1 MIALLHPIAPF
12 ITEELWSHL
21 KDQNEDLLIA
31 QEYPEFDSALEFKN
45 DQEKMNKF
53 VEVVTGI
60 RNLRAS
66 VNIKPKDEVNVELFS
81 DNYELIE
88 YYRANLVN
96 FQELAKVKDLKIG
109 SKELNRP
116 NKSIVNITT
125 HTEIFVPLE
134 GVIDLKEQISRLE
147 KELTKTEADYKKYEA
162 KLNNE
167 NFMKNAPENVR
178 AEVIQNESELRE
190 KITSLKEN
198 IAQFKS

>member
-1 MIALLHPIAPF
+1 
-12 ITEELWSHL
+12 
-21 KDQNEDLLIA
+21 
-31 QEYPEFDSALEFKN
+31 
-45 DQEKMNKF
+45 
-53 VEVVTGI
+53 
-60 RNLRAS
+60 
-66 VNIKPKDEVNVELFS
+66 
-81 DNYELIE
+81 LIE

-167 NFMKNAPENVR
+167 NFMKNSPENVR